1 MIKTILLVLS
11 LLVLVW
17 LGRLGFQASES
28 STAITADAQAVAA
41 CVEDARSWRVM
52 AGSMEQ
58 VRRQDALQRW
68 AVAFHAQ
75 ARPATRA
82 EAASAL
88 IEAARLGDTFTEED
102 LAELNVACDEVAA
115 ERRLRINY
123 DY

>member
-1 MIKTILLVLS
+1 MIRTILLVLS
-11 LLVLVW
+11 LPVLVL

-28 STAITADAQAVAA
+28 NTAITADAHAVAA
-41 CVEDARSWRVM
+41 CVEDARGWRVM
-52 AGSMEQ
+52 AGSMDE
-58 VRRQDALQRW
+58 VRRQDAFQRW

-88 IEAARLGDTFTEED
+88 TEAARLGDTFTAED
-102 LAELNVACDEVAA
+102 LAELDLACSEVAA

-123 DY
+123 DD